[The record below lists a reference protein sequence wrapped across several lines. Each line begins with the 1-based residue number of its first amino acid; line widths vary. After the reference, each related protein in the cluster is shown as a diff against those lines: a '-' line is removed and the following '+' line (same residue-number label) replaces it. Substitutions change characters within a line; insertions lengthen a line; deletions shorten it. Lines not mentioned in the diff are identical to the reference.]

1 MLVEILVDGVAY
13 PNGFDK
19 VQLSKGSSIE
29 LEPSDAKFLI
39 ERDMAKVK
47 KETKP
52 VTKKKETK
60 PLKTKKETK

>member
-1 MLVEILVDGVAY
+1 MLVEILVDVIAY
-13 PNGFDK
+13 PNGVDK
-19 VQLSKGSSIE
+19 IQLSKGSSVE
-29 LEPSDAKFLI
+29 LESFDAEFLI
-39 ERDMAKVK
+39 ERKMAKVK